1 METYIAILRG
11 INVSGYRVIKMAD
24 LKVMCAELG
33 FRDCQTYIQSGNII
47 FRYGKAAS
55 RELATAIERKILEK
69 FGFEVPAIVM
79 EVNELNE
86 IIADNPFLS
95 DPSKDKFRLHVTFLS
110 DYPEL
115 DRYNNIRPE
124 LYFPVEFRLKGRSIY
139 LYCPEGYSSSKLTN
153 SFLETKLRIN
163 ATTRN
168 WKTTCEL
175 LLLAEKTDNQAS
187 GI

>member
-1 METYIAILRG
+1 MKTYIAILRG

-24 LKVMCAELG
+24 LRGMCADLG
-33 FRDCQTYIQSGNII
+33 FRDCQTFIQSGNII
-47 FRYGKAAS
+47 FRFEKADS
-55 RELATAIERKILEK
+55 QELMSVIERKILEK
-69 FGFEVPAIVM
+69 FGYEVPVIVM
-79 EVNELNE
+79 EADELKE
-86 IIADNPFLS
+86 IVANNPFLS
-95 DPSKDKFRLHVTFLS
+95 DSSRDKLRLHVTFLS
-110 DYPEL
+110 DYPEM

-124 LYFPVEFRLKGRSIY
+124 LYFPVEFRMKGRSIY

-153 SFLETKLRIN
+153 SFLETKLKVN

-175 LLLAEKTDNQAS
+175 LRLAEKTNIQGS